1 LGLITG
7 FKDAFLADTAVQVGI
22 RETRRIVGR
31 YVLTEDDVLAGDAL
45 TTAYVCAPGPWRSG
59 KRGRHPAW
67 SEHSSGGLNQL

>member
-1 LGLITG
+1 
-7 FKDAFLADTAVQVGI
+7 
-22 RETRRIVGR
+22 
-31 YVLTEDDVLAGDAL
+31 L